1 MTRKVLGNWWF
12 GLVALG
18 IVMLISP
25 WVSGL
30 AQAASDHDG
39 RWFARGDK
47 DACGFAWAAEFT
59 ITGSRLKGRF
69 WRDSV
74 LFDIYGRLGADGRL
88 VNVRTGRDKREHG
101 VVGPRFLAFELQFD
115 ALLEEAHGNY
125 AVSGT
130 GGSLSCQTPLR
141 LQKSLTE

>member
-1 MTRKVLGNWWF
+1 MTRKMFGNWRI
-12 GLVALG
+12 GLIALG
-18 IVMLISP
+18 IAILFSSWLSAI
-25 WVSGL
+25 
-30 AQAASDHDG
+30 AQAASDYDG
-39 RWFARGDK
+39 RWFARGNK

-69 WRDSV
+69 WRNSV
-74 LFDIYGRLGADGRL
+74 LFDIYGRLAADGSL
-88 VNVRTGRDKREHG
+88 AHIRTGRNKREHG

-115 ALLEEAHGNY
+115 AALEEARGNY

-130 GGSLSCQTPLR
+130 GGALSCQTPLK